1 MHNRRGG
8 RDELLSDQPA
18 DYWLDAR
25 TFRHK
30 STDRVHAQFSN
41 STIQRLCFRSKR
53 SQVQTMSPRRLT
65 GTGPRSNCASVF
77 VGRVAPQP
85 GEGFGCTGLNR
96 RQPWPRSFDGRTMRP
111 IDVTIGELRLRR
123 DISAGRLLPNTTTNR
138 TTQEEQIQTFHN
150 VAAQPQPGAASV
162 IEDYIPELAATAR
175 GDHPSG
181 HRDSQPRWLR
191 GVSSRHADRDF
202 PHHDW
207 VIDGR
212 LEMMARPHSWS
223 PHRYVW
229 PSELA

>member
-1 MHNRRGG
+1 
-8 RDELLSDQPA
+8 
-18 DYWLDAR
+18 
-25 TFRHK
+25 
-30 STDRVHAQFSN
+30 
-41 STIQRLCFRSKR
+41 
-53 SQVQTMSPRRLT
+53 MSFRRLT

-96 RQPWPRSFDGRTMRP
+96 RQPWPRSFDGRKMRP
-111 IDVTIGELRLRR
+111 IDVTIGEFRLGGTFRLVY
-123 DISAGRLLPNTTTNR
+123 LLPNTTTNR
-138 TTQEEQIQTFHN
+138 TTQKEQIQTFHN
-150 VAAQPQPGAASV
+150 VAAPAWSCSV
-162 IEDYIPELAATAR
+162 IEDYIPELAATAK

-212 LEMMARPHSWS
+212 LEMMAS